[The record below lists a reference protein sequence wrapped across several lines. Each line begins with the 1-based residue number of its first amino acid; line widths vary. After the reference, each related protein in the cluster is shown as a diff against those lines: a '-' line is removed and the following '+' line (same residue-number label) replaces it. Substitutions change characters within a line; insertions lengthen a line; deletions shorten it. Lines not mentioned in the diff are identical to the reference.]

1 MIRMKTSW
9 SLFLAV
15 VVCLWAGAAAAA
27 AKRVGVPAFDGAQE
41 ALVRKKVMAVLHAHG
56 FDLVKSRQISST
68 LQSTGARLDSN
79 DGFQALA
86 KELALNAIVTGEVGK
101 KKAKITVYDGREG
114 STLGDATFSG
124 ANPKKLAADVARNF
138 WKKLGSAVAR
148 GRVPSNAKK
157 GQKAVAES
165 PEDAVDTSA
174 TEGEDEERPAPP
186 PKKAA
191 VAEAEKTKDAD
202 EAEEKP
208 TKKKKQ
214 KEEPEEPSGP
224 SVVPPTL
231 DLAIGPRV
239 LMRNF
244 SYHQPLSKLRPYKL
258 GGAPAVAF
266 DLVWYP
272 LSYLTDGF
280 AQHIGVEAHL
290 EQAFAISSKIG
301 SGDPD
306 FPNGAKFNTV
316 VHEYAGGLRF
326 RVPFGGGSQFYVSA
340 TGGEHAFVFRTAS
353 SDPSMNRG
361 NLDIPDVIYRYVQPA
376 VGLRFE
382 LPADLSL
389 DLMGGY
395 RYIFNGGGQIKDTYF
410 PHLGVGGVDLKAS
423 LGYRITP
430 SIEVRAS
437 GELRRYFFSMNSKPG
452 DLDPAQEAAGVRVS
466 GGAVDQYL
474 TGTISLAFMFG
485 GSEPAADAE
494 ESSPPPAKKKAKAA
508 PEGDEDEGGDEGG
521 GEDE

>member
-1 MIRMKTSW
+1 MIRTKTSW
-9 SLFLAV
+9 SFLLAV

-27 AKRVGVPAFDGAQE
+27 GKRVGVPAFDGAQE
-41 ALVRKKVMAVLHAHG
+41 ALVRKKVMAVLQAHG
-56 FDLVKSRQISST
+56 FELAKSRQISAA

-138 WKKLGSAVAR
+138 WRKLGAAVNR

-174 TEGEDEERPAPP
+174 TEGEEEEKPAP
-186 PKKAA
+186 PKKAP
-191 VAEAEKTKDAD
+191 VAEAEKEKGT
-202 EAEEKP
+202 EEGEEKP
-208 TKKKKQ
+208 KKKKQ
-214 KEEPEEPSGP
+214 KEEQEEEPSGP

-231 DLAIGPRV
+231 DVAVGARV

-244 SYHQPLSKLRPYKL
+244 TYHQPLSKLRPYKL
-258 GGAPAVAF
+258 GGAPAAAL
-266 DLVWYP
+266 DLIWYP

-280 AQHIGVEAHL
+280 AQHLGIEVHL

-301 SGDPD
+301 AGDPD
-306 FPNGAKFNTV
+306 FPDGAKFNTV

-340 TGGEHAFVFRTAS
+340 TGGEHAFVFRS
-353 SDPSMNRG
+353 SGTSNRH
-361 NLDIPDVIYRYVQPA
+361 NLDIPDVIYRYAQPA
-376 VGLRFE
+376 VGIRFE

-389 DLMGGY
+389 DLSTGY

-410 PHLGVGGVDLKAS
+410 PHLGVGGVDMKAAV
-423 LGYRITP
+423 GWRVTP
-430 SIEVRAS
+430 NIEVRAT
-437 GELRRYFFSMNSKPG
+437 GELRRYFFSMNSRPEDAG
-452 DLDPAQEAAGVRVS
+452 QEAAGVRIS
-466 GGAVDQYL
+466 GGAVDQYV
-474 TGTISLAFMFG
+474 TGTVSIAFMFG
-485 GSEPAADAE
+485 GSEPAGEPE

-508 PEGDEDEGGDEGG
+508 AEGDEEEGSSEGGGGDE
-521 GEDE
+521 